1 MRRCIEI
8 MRHESPESREQI
20 DCKLKDEGFEKAGQF
35 AAYAVQC
42 DTLRLKPWEAPPCC
56 VWGYDQSGG
65 SNCASVWWRPDSAS
79 SNLIR
84 SRHSRKPNVS
94 STPRESSATSTPI
107 SL

>member
-20 DCKLKDEGFEKAGQF
+20 EHKLKDEGFEKAGHF

-65 SNCASVWWRPDSAS
+65 IELQRLQRSLDVERAATARGTLATGGPQSPGLRQEPSPGSA
-79 SNLIR
+79 
-84 SRHSRKPNVS
+84 VGF
-94 STPRESSATSTPI
+94 
-107 SL
+107 

>member
-1 MRRCIEI
+1 VKRKDRDSMRRCIEI

-20 DCKLKDEGFEKAGQF
+20 EHKLKDEGFEKAGHF

-65 SNCASVWWRPDSAS
+65 IELRERLVAAGLSIYEPDPVKA
-79 SNLIR
+79 LAEAEQQEAVR
-84 SRHSRKPNVS
+84 
-94 STPRESSATSTPI
+94 
-107 SL
+107 